1 MESKPSRLL
10 RLGVQYGLGVGVGYC
25 FGYMLADTFPY
36 GAYRVEGESMYPTL
50 EKNDWVLTSSRRN
63 GLHRGDVVVLRSV
76 KEPKERMIK
85 RVTGLP
91 DDLIHTDDAKLVRV
105 PRGYCWIEGD
115 NASVSL
121 DSNVFGAVPVGLVES
136 RALYRLDRGWRL
148 HKLES
153 VPRERLQRTTKKERE
168 VR

>member
-1 MESKPSRLL
+1 
-10 RLGVQYGLGVGVGYC
+10 
-25 FGYMLADTFPY
+25 
-36 GAYRVEGESMYPTL
+36 
-50 EKNDWVLTSSRRN
+50 
-63 GLHRGDVVVLRSV
+63 
-76 KEPKERMIK
+76 MIK

-121 DSNVFGAVPVGLVES
+121 DSNVFGAVRAHCIFTAMVMVMMCIVLTPAPQQPQVPVGLVES

>member
-1 MESKPSRLL
+1 
-10 RLGVQYGLGVGVGYC
+10 
-25 FGYMLADTFPY
+25 
-36 GAYRVEGESMYPTL
+36 
-50 EKNDWVLTSSRRN
+50 
-63 GLHRGDVVVLRSV
+63 V

-121 DSNVFGAVPVGLVES
+121 DSNVFGAVRAHCMVVGS
-136 RALYRLDRGWRL
+136 GGGASY
-148 HKLES
+148 
-153 VPRERLQRTTKKERE
+153 
-168 VR
+168 

>member
-1 MESKPSRLL
+1 M
-10 RLGVQYGLGVGVGYC
+10 
-25 FGYMLADTFPY
+25 
-36 GAYRVEGESMYPTL
+36 
-50 EKNDWVLTSSRRN
+50 
-63 GLHRGDVVVLRSV
+63 

-121 DSNVFGAVPVGLVES
+121 DSNVFGAVRAHCIVVVVVCLVLTEFFLS
-136 RALYRLDRGWRL
+136 GATTTAHRCLLGWW
-148 HKLES
+148 KA
-153 VPRERLQRTTKKERE
+153 ERCIG
-168 VR
+168 